1 MMSGENKYLVISAD
15 GLFCASVQFWHF
27 NGDISQRDNSRTQFA
42 EYQFKD
48 DALPDCPESQLA
60 AVNMINYVVDEIKYK
75 IPDILCK
82 HKNLALSSPAMKSLM
97 TCQGWCVLV
106 ADRKKLLP
114 GEVDLYCGRQRGGE
128 NVTETKWNVNT
139 NTQSGRRRHGPLL
152 PNIFQFGV

>member
-1 MMSGENKYLVISAD
+1 MILSNSDILTEISVSETTPAHNLLNINLKMMPCLTA
-15 GLFCASVQFWHF
+15 Q
-27 NGDISQRDNSRTQFA
+27 
-42 EYQFKD
+42 
-48 DALPDCPESQLA
+48 SQLA
-60 AVNMINYVVDEIKYK
+60 VVNMINYVVDEIKYK

-128 NVTETKWNVNT
+128 NVTETK
-139 NTQSGRRRHGPLL
+139 
-152 PNIFQFGV
+152 